1 MEEVKGWFVLI
12 GIWKEENDF
21 NKLRMGIFSLLMS
34 ILLET
39 DESAFSNDLFGIV
52 KSFLF
57 SSKCLNY
64 LQDSINEP
72 RFWSDA
78 F

>member
-1 MEEVKGWFVLI
+1 
-12 GIWKEENDF
+12 
-21 NKLRMGIFSLLMS
+21 MGIFSLLMS
-34 ILLET
+34 RLLET